1 MKRAK
6 DNKAS
11 ASTPDENEE
20 KTYVVRVA
28 RDLSEYADVAVST
41 TDSSAAEEIVSDLLE
56 GDKLDNLNYE
66 SGDDREGP
74 YTCDSWEKEEDEQVD
89 CTIENGTPVFTS
101 ELSRQ
106 SKSSSTKTSGPTR
119 TCPNCGA
126 ELHASV
132 KINLYAVEV
141 NSDGRIINY
150 DGGPQPASE
159 EDILELCEP
168 ANTTIYCANNHPYS
182 PQS

>member
-1 MKRAK
+1 M
-6 DNKAS
+6 
-11 ASTPDENEE
+11 
-20 KTYVVRVA
+20 
-28 RDLSEYADVAVST
+28 
-41 TDSSAAEEIVSDLLE
+41 
-56 GDKLDNLNYE
+56 
-66 SGDDREGP
+66 
-74 YTCDSWEKEEDEQVD
+74 
-89 CTIENGTPVFTS
+89 
-101 ELSRQ
+101 
-106 SKSSSTKTSGPTR
+106 R
-119 TCPNCGA
+119 TCPDCGA

-182 PQS
+182 PQT